1 MTALTIA
8 PHLWQDDEQRIWIDD
23 TNTKVIEVVLDHLAY
38 GWSADAMHEQHS
50 HLSLAQIYAALAYF
64 YDHEEEFERLI
75 VEQQGEVAALREE
88 FGESPLQR
96 RLRQLK
102 YAR

>member
-8 PHLWQDDEQRIWIDD
+8 PHLWQDDEQRIWIDE

-38 GWSADAMHEQHS
+38 GWSAETIHEQLP
-50 HLSLAQIYAALAYF
+50 HLSLAQTYAALAYF

-75 VEQQGEVAALREE
+75 AVQQREVAALREE

-96 RLRQLK
+96 RLRLLK
-102 YAR
+102 NGR